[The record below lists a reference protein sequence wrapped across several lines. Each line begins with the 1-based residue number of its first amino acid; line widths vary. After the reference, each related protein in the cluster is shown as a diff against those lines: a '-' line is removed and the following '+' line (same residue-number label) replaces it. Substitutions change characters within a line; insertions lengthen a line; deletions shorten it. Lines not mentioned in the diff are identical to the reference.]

1 MQPTAAAVLFSVT
14 RVIFFVFPFSFFLFT
29 GALSAQD
36 APTPNDA
43 FYAAIRANDLA
54 KLRSLLAN
62 GADPNSADPRGG
74 STPLMHSATV
84 GSIEAMTLLV
94 DRKANVNA
102 VNDAGLTALMMAVTD
117 IDKVRLLLDRGADV
131 NAASKRGRTALMLA
145 AAGDNSAAIVRLLM
159 ARGANAKA
167 VDAMKGTALHQ
178 AAQGGDIDTIR
189 MMVDAGLGV
198 NDANFAGFTPL
209 MGAAFTGS
217 VAAAKLLIAKGAN
230 VNAVSGD
237 GSFQKVK
244 MGTIALGNWTPLLAA
259 AAAGPPEMIALL
271 LDAGADV
278 NARDVRGM
286 TPLMLAVATDRQN
299 PAVLR
304 LLIGRKADVNVRS
317 LAGETALDWAR
328 KIGNPAIV
336 QVLEGAGAVASAPPT
351 AARAEFAPA
360 DSLTAV
366 RRSLAL
372 LEKSSTE
379 AAVKGG
385 CASCHHQNITDIAAT
400 IAREKGIATD
410 EKAAANRRSFTR
422 TRFFM
427 PANYVE
433 RIDMG
438 GTPDVEI
445 YALSAL
451 GAVGEEPDH
460 NIDAAVAG
468 ILAYQ
473 RADGSWRIGG
483 IARPPIEDGDIF
495 RTALAINV
503 LKTYAPA
510 GRAAEVSRRMAA
522 AGRWLER
529 AAATTAEDRNMQLLG
544 LQCMGVNDTTLRKLT
559 KAILAAQR
567 QDGGWAQNAFL
578 GSDAYATGQT
588 LVTLAK
594 TGMLKPGDPVYQRAL
609 KYLLSTQ
616 HADGSWYVRSRAPK
630 FQPFFESGFPYGH
643 DQWISAMATGWATA
657 AVATALP

>member
-1 MQPTAAAVLFSVT
+1 MT
-14 RVIFFVFPFSFFLFT
+14 FFVVLFSFFLIA
-29 GALSAQD
+29 GAPSAQE
-36 APTPNDA
+36 PVPVSDA
-43 FYAAIRANDLA
+43 FYKAIRANDLA
-54 KLRSLLAN
+54 AMRSLLAN
-62 GADPNSADPRGG
+62 GADPNAADPRGG
-74 STPLMHSATV
+74 STPLMHATTV
-84 GSIEAMTLLV
+84 GSIEAMTLLA

-117 IDKVRLLLDRGADV
+117 IEKVRLLLDRGADV
-131 NAASKRGRTALMLA
+131 NAVSKRGRTALMLA
-145 AAGDNSAAIVRLLM
+145 AASDNSAAIVRLLM

-167 VDAMKGTALHQ
+167 VDVMKGTALHQ
-178 AAQGGDIDTIR
+178 AVRGGDIETIR

-198 NDANFAGFTPL
+198 NDADFAGFTPL

-259 AAAGPPEMIALL
+259 ASSGPPDMIALL

-304 LLIGRKADVNVRS
+304 MFIDRKADVNVRS

-328 KIGNPAIV
+328 KIGNPSIV
-336 QVLEGAGAVASAPPT
+336 RLLEGAGAVASAPHASAP
-351 AARAEFAPA
+351 AAFAPA
-360 DSLTAV
+360 DGLTAV

-379 AAVKGG
+379 AATKGG
-385 CASCHHQNITDIAAT
+385 CASCHHQNITDIAASV
-400 IAREKGIATD
+400 AREKGIATD
-410 EKAAANRRSFTR
+410 EKAAANRRAFTR

-433 RIDMG
+433 RVDMG

-445 YALSAL
+445 YALAAL
-451 GAVGEEPDH
+451 GAAGEEPDA
-460 NIDAAVAG
+460 NIDAVVAG

-473 RADGSWRIGG
+473 RADGAWRIGG

-495 RTALAINV
+495 RTALAISV
-503 LKTYAPA
+503 LKTYAPPA
-510 GRAAEVSRRMAA
+510 RAAEVARRTAA
-522 AGRWLER
+522 ASRWLER
-529 AAATTAEDRNMQLLG
+529 ATAKTAEDRNMQLLG
-544 LQCMGVNDTTLRKLT
+544 LQCAGASNRTLRGLAKT
-559 KAILAAQR
+559 ILSAQR
-567 QDGGWAQNAFL
+567 ADGGWSQTEFL
-578 GSDAYATGQT
+578 SSDAYATGQT
-588 LVTLAK
+588 LVTLVK
-594 TGMLKPGDPVYQRAL
+594 TGMLQPGDPAYQRAVT
-609 KYLLSTQ
+609 YLLSTQ
-616 HADGSWYVRSRAPK
+616 HADGSWFVRSRSPK
-630 FQPFFESGFPYGH
+630 FQPFFESGFPHGH
-643 DQWISAMATGWATA
+643 DQWISAMATGWAT
-657 AVATALP
+657 TALALALP